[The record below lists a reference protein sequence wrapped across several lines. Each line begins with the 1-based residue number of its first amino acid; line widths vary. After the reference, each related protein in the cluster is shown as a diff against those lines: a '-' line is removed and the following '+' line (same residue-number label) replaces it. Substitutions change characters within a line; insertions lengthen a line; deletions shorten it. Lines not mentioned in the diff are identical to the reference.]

1 MNQIWV
7 SRELESGAQSS
18 EPMLKKRKK
27 KLLVFYTKWSY
38 VLSGSFLTVRVFG
51 TVDYPQY
58 ILNYIFFFKTGEI
71 LKKKSWH
78 FNKEYECKL
87 DSIFSGPLINL
98 MMQRFARISCWCN
111 TAYISL
117 Q

>member
-38 VLSGSFLTVRVFG
+38 VLLSGSFLTVRFLVLL
-51 TVDYPQY
+51 T
-58 ILNYIFFFKTGEI
+58 T
-71 LKKKSWH
+71 H
-78 FNKEYECKL
+78 
-87 DSIFSGPLINL
+87 
-98 MMQRFARISCWCN
+98 N
-111 TAYISL
+111 TS
-117 Q
+117 